1 MQLADCWKLYVQGGE
16 KLERWGERN
25 QIITFPEGLSS
36 LPAVLEI
43 VALYCQSNAD
53 ITAFSYPFCHKFH
66 LAKFHFENCCVYV
79 PYVPCIWQSDTTQ
92 EAFFCHKSQEIR
104 SPPYQV
110 KSLKKKTE
118 KREKC
123 QLFVS
128 SNVYRS
134 VLVFTLLQHNNY
146 QKNTFKLFWTLCFH
160 NFIKRAKRKIQL
172 FHFLC

>member
-104 SPPYQV
+104 SLPYQK
-110 KSLKKKTE
+110 KSLRNKTQKKGE
-118 KREKC
+118 
-123 QLFVS
+123 
-128 SNVYRS
+128 NVNFLCLPMCI
-134 VLVFTLLQHNNY
+134 VLLFTLLQHY
-146 QKNTFKLFWTLCFH
+146 HKKYGKNIFILFRTLCFH
-160 NFIKRAKRKIQL
+160 GFYTE
-172 FHFLC
+172 